1 MIQERISVLN
11 EEKKVA
17 TINREKDKYNLAEV
31 SGKFCKQFRESFLRV
46 SLTDMGELYGISIKN
61 LSNFENTE
69 SNVLDYIFYYYDLAD
84 DYGKKIFE
92 YSFFKEV
99 IASVRGEDIA

>member
-1 MIQERISVLN
+1 MNNDKISVLN

-17 TINREKDKYNLAEV
+17 TLNREKDKYNLAVV
-31 SGKFCKQFRESFLRV
+31 SGKFCKQFRINFLAI
-46 SLTDMGELYGISIKN
+46 SLKDMGDLYGISIKN
-61 LSNFENTE
+61 LSNFENTD
-69 SNVLDYIFYYYDLAD
+69 SNVLDYVFYYYDLAD

-92 YSFFKEV
+92 YSFFKEI

>member
-1 MIQERISVLN
+1 MINDKISVLN

-17 TINREKDKYNLAEV
+17 TLNREKDKYNLAVV
-31 SGKFCKQFRESFLRV
+31 SGKFCKQFRINFLAI
-46 SLTDMGELYGISIKN
+46 SLKDMGDLYGISIKN
-61 LSNFENTE
+61 LSNFENTD
-69 SNVLDYIFYYYDLAD
+69 SNVLDLAD

-92 YSFFKEV
+92 YSFFKEI